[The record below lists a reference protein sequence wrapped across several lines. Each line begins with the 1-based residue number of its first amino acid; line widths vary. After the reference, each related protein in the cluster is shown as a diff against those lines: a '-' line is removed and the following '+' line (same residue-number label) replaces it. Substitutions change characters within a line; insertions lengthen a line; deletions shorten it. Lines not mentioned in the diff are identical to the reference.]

1 MVSRR
6 AGVISVLVV
15 LALLPF
21 GVDRYHLSIL
31 ILAGLHAIMST
42 GFNLLVGYT
51 GQLSFGHNAFVGLG
65 AYSSAVLTT
74 RLGWSPLLALLA
86 GLSLSWVVALLV
98 GVPTLRLRG
107 HYLAMATAGIGVIGY
122 VLFSELETITRG
134 FIGIGNI
141 PALSVGPWSVHSD
154 RGYYYIICLLT
165 FAGLWVCQRLVSS
178 RVGRALAAVR
188 DDEHAARASGID
200 PARYKLRVFVL
211 SALYASLAGSL
222 YAHWVAY
229 ISPEPFG
236 LDLAILLIVI
246 LFVGGIG
253 TLWGPPVGA
262 LVVTVLAE
270 VLRVSKGFNQL
281 IFGVLLVV
289 ILVFAPRGLVGL
301 GRAFRMRRAR
311 PG

>member
-1 MVSRR
+1 MRSRR
-6 AGVISVLVV
+6 VYIVGLLLV

-21 GVDRYHLSIL
+21 GVNRYHLSIL

-65 AYSSAVLTT
+65 AYASAVLTT
-74 RLGWSPLLALLA
+74 RLGWPPLPAIVAGL
-86 GLSLSWVVALLV
+86 GLSLAIALLV
-98 GVPTLRLRG
+98 GVATLRLRG
-107 HYLAMATAGIGVIGY
+107 HSLAMATAGIGVIGY
-122 VLFSELETITRG
+122 VLFSELEITRG

-141 PALSVGPWSVHSD
+141 PPLALGPWSVSSD
-154 RGYYYIICLLT
+154 RGYYYVICILT
-165 FAGLWVCQRLVSS
+165 FAGLWVCDRLVSS

-188 DDEHAARASGID
+188 DDEHAARAAGID

-229 ISPEPFG
+229 VSPEPFG

-246 LFVGGIG
+246 LYVGGIG

-262 LVVTVLAE
+262 LIVTVLAE
-270 VLRVSKGFNQL
+270 VLRASKGFNQL

-301 GRAFRMRRAR
+301 GRSFRARRA
-311 PG
+311 PPV